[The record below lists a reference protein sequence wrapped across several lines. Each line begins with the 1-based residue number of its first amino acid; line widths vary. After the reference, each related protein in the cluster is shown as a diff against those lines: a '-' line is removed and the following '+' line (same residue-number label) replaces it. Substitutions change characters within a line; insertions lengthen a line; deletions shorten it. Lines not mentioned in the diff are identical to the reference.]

1 MKANPSMMWM
11 KLSLLGSFAAWLQ
24 YMGEARGSSYS
35 TPSSLVKKVQ
45 SQAFLEYL
53 SSLQTLLLR
62 SPVTLG
68 TRKVKSLP
76 YTMAVQWRAEKY
88 GGSRVA

>member
-1 MKANPSMMWM
+1 
-11 KLSLLGSFAAWLQ
+11 
-24 YMGEARGSSYS
+24 MGEARVSSYS
-35 TPSSLVKKVQ
+35 RPSALVKKVQ

-76 YTMAVQWRAEKY
+76 
-88 GGSRVA
+88 